1 MFEQSCSYQF
11 LRKLSSL
18 NLRCEIFRFKNSK
31 LNAWGWKGCMQ
42 GRECSDRQG
51 LWEVSIDASEAK
63 HRGTEKCFNT
73 CSLLF
78 TLQADESAEKN
89 LPTFPKLLWSEVRKK
104 KKSCAPRKKEKN
116 REGEK
121 RGEKREVNTMVE
133 RDRNIK
139 SEWMLPFSQW
149 GEILHHASF
158 LRLKSLRLCDLKE
171 GVANSEHKRIFKN
184 ARAKQPSVSSRP
196 LRSVRGDLRG
206 VVVEGG
212 IEHLRGVSGVADRTH
227 ADRHSYSAEG
237 VGVNFSNISA
247 LWDTFT
253 QGQLFARGFQHENGY
268 KGFRSW
274 EKCVLIG

>member
-1 MFEQSCSYQF
+1 
-11 LRKLSSL
+11 
-18 NLRCEIFRFKNSK
+18 
-31 LNAWGWKGCMQ
+31 
-42 GRECSDRQG
+42 
-51 LWEVSIDASEAK
+51 
-63 HRGTEKCFNT
+63 
-73 CSLLF
+73 
-78 TLQADESAEKN
+78 
-89 LPTFPKLLWSEVRKK
+89 
-104 KKSCAPRKKEKN
+104 
-116 REGEK
+116 
-121 RGEKREVNTMVE
+121 
-133 RDRNIK
+133 
-139 SEWMLPFSQW
+139 MLAFSQW

-206 VVVEGG
+206 VVEGG

-253 QGQLFARGFQHENGY
+253 QGQLFARGFQHKMDTRDSDLGKSVSSLDNRVIGLR
-268 KGFRSW
+268 GL
-274 EKCVLIG
+274 CVVCFEWMLWMDDLNIIFWGGIWH